1 MGRDFLLHDC
11 DGFTKRWYKDNLGFS
26 DEELQRVEIQ
36 EPIPPLAKPA
46 LAPYNGYGAIEDSL
60 QNCLSLDPKPP
71 RRDMHK
77 LMNKDKIIL
86 RFKIK
91 MVDTDTHKHS
101 ATDLGRRFVLS
112 YFMMDD
118 TLMVFEEPIR
128 NSGIVGGRFLD
139 RQKIYKPK
147 SEEIF
152 TFLDLY
158 VGGNIVIFHR
168 TFEMAEADEY
178 TMTYM
183 ENNKV
188 GQRPGL
194 LHSIDQIIV
203 CGTDDDAF
211 ESLLIGLF
219 LCSTFS
225 SWLTLT
231 SCSRVC
237 EHKLWDGKMPF
248 GVLSSMQTRAARA
261 N

>member
-1 MGRDFLLHDC
+1 MYIYPCCICISHLIHLIIIIGCYTKYLISPNSLQTINPLGPSTVGLKPRPADCYHPDDLRLGQYISVLGRDFLLHDC

-128 NSGIVGGRFLD
+128 NSRND
-139 RQKIYKPK
+139 
-147 SEEIF
+147 
-152 TFLDLY
+152 
-158 VGGNIVIFHR
+158 
-168 TFEMAEADEY
+168 
-178 TMTYM
+178 
-183 ENNKV
+183 
-188 GQRPGL
+188 
-194 LHSIDQIIV
+194 
-203 CGTDDDAF
+203 
-211 ESLLIGLF
+211 
-219 LCSTFS
+219 
-225 SWLTLT
+225 
-231 SCSRVC
+231 
-237 EHKLWDGKMPF
+237 
-248 GVLSSMQTRAARA
+248 
-261 N
+261 